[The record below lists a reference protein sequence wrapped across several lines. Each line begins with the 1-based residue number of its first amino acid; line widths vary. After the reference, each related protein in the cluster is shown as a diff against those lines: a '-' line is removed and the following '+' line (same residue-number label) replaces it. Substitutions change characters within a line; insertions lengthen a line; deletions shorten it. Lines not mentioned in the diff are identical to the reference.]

1 MPYRSAHPLPSLDDF
16 EAMARA
22 AFAGLPREFRDLTGD
37 VMFAVQDFPDR
48 DTLDGLGLR
57 SGYQLLG
64 LFHGA
69 PLAARVA
76 NAAGPEPTMIF
87 LYRQPILNVWAHGRD
102 DLADIVRHVLVH
114 EIGHHF
120 GLSDADMEA
129 IEATV
134 DQDANE

>member
-1 MPYRSAHPLPSLDDF
+1 MPHRPVHPQPSLDDL

-22 AFAGLPREFRDLTGD
+22 AFAALPEEFTTLTGD
-37 VMFAVQDFPDR
+37 VMFVVQDFPDSE
-48 DTLDGLGLR
+48 TIAGLGLR

-64 LFHGA
+64 LFRGA
-69 PLAARVA
+69 PLAARIA

-87 LYRQPILNVWAHGRD
+87 LYRRPILNMWAGGND

-129 IEATV
+129 INNAP
-134 DQDANE
+134 DQDAKE